1 MPYYEVSLCIR
12 SVIEKEEAG
21 LFILGWVNGG
31 THMGKPL
38 ILASLVIIKAQIEE
52 FQALLLLDMYIRCE
66 FVYEKKE
73 GMVLWKVTSRDGLLD
88 HKLLTGQVVVGSHAP
103 DM

>member
-1 MPYYEVSLCIR
+1 MSESPLESPLCYLQEMTGSLWKSGIQEQGFIMPYYEVSLCIR

-38 ILASLVIIKAQIEE
+38 ILASLVIIKA
-52 FQALLLLDMYIRCE
+52 
-66 FVYEKKE
+66 
-73 GMVLWKVTSRDGLLD
+73 
-88 HKLLTGQVVVGSHAP
+88 
-103 DM
+103 